1 MQDTYRTSIGHI
13 SHYQQAPLKKVDTSA
28 GELHIYI
35 SPFKSYLI
43 VMSSSFKYKKQK
55 MQSRNRRVHTSFLT
69 VYLQR
74 NCSSET
80 CELRHSVSQTEVM
93 AQFIS
98 FSEELW
104 TWILFVEMSW
114 VWVFCTRATTSFSVT
129 REESLRSFYSAIL
142 KCIKLD
148 TSSG

>member
-80 CELRHSVSQTEVM
+80 CELRQPNGSDGLVHQLFRGTLDLDIIRRDVVGVGVLHQSNYKFLCNSRDHLGR
-93 AQFIS
+93 FIPP
-98 FSEELW
+98 F
-104 TWILFVEMSW
+104 
-114 VWVFCTRATTSFSVT
+114 
-129 REESLRSFYSAIL
+129 
-142 KCIKLD
+142 
-148 TSSG
+148 